1 MSFFFSVP
9 PPEKRRG
16 CPGVCVPRTEVAWFV
31 SADGH
36 RWLRGPFPPGQ
47 SEAFGM
53 SPVWEKPQPRKEKPG
68 REGKGSGAVPEG
80 RSCDCH
86 STLTLCPH
94 CTPHR
99 GAGCPKCCSPF
110 LGPSFGAGWGPPEV
124 LRATSPLLP
133 YNMTK
138 KNPTALNW
146 RHHGAAPRCGQS
158 ATRSP
163 PAPCCPPPVP
173 SHPTGPASL
182 GTSPP
187 EGGLRPQKGFNKGKG
202 GLGVSPLAGRRA
214 TPSTGALLLLH
225 FSFAQASPVSHR
237 R

>member
-1 MSFFFSVP
+1 MRFFFFCSTTRKAPRVP
-9 PPEKRRG
+9 RGLRPEDG
-16 CPGVCVPRTEVAWFV
+16 GSLVCVCGRTPLA
-31 SADGH
+31 
-36 RWLRGPFPPGQ
+36 PGTL
-47 SEAFGM
+47 SSRPERFGM

-138 KNPTALNW
+138 KKPTALAW

-163 PAPCCPPPVP
+163 PAPCCPPQ
-173 SHPTGPASL
+173 SLPTPRVQHLWERRPPRGGCGHKKAS
-182 GTSPP
+182 TRAR
-187 EGGLRPQKGFNKGKG
+187 GGSG
-202 GLGVSPLAGRRA
+202 
-214 TPSTGALLLLH
+214 
-225 FSFAQASPVSHR
+225 
-237 R
+237 

>member
-1 MSFFFSVP
+1 M
-9 PPEKRRG
+9 
-16 CPGVCVPRTEVAWFV
+16 
-31 SADGH
+31 
-36 RWLRGPFPPGQ
+36 
-47 SEAFGM
+47 
-53 SPVWEKPQPRKEKPG
+53 
-68 REGKGSGAVPEG
+68 
-80 RSCDCH
+80 
-86 STLTLCPH
+86 
-94 CTPHR
+94 
-99 GAGCPKCCSPF
+99 PKMLLPS

-138 KNPTALNW
+138 KNPTALAW

-237 R
+237 G